1 MKVEFSAVLF
11 ATLSKQSA
19 HQKGQALFDAEA
31 EETDEKQRDPI
42 KV

>member
-1 MKVEFSAVLF
+1 MKVEFSAVLC
-11 ATLSKQSA
+11 ATLSKCSSN
-19 HQKGQALFDAEA
+19 GPGSFDAEA